1 MTKKLYYEDGYL
13 AKFTA
18 QVLSCEQSEKGYII
32 VLDQTAFY
40 PEGGGQPADCGMLGG
55 AKISYVYDKADVIY
69 HIADRSLEVGSIV
82 EGSIDFD
89 RRFDLMQQHSGEHIL
104 SGLVHAKY
112 GYNNVGFHLS
122 SDYTTCDFDGELTR
136 EACLALEVAANEA
149 IYKNLPISG
158 VIYDDSDLEGRT
170 YRSKLDLKGKIRLV
184 TVPEYDTCACC
195 GIHVKTTGEIGLIK
209 VVNVER
215 HRGGTRVTMLCG
227 KRALYDYQQKQEVIT
242 KAGKL
247 LSAQP
252 ETIITNLEKLQ
263 EEVGLGKLM
272 ISQLTSQLLSYKAE
286 ELLQTE
292 EKAIFVY
299 DEALTGDALRKL
311 CILLT
316 EKTDKIILVLTGSK
330 ENYKYALGAK
340 EKDIRNLNKE
350 LTTAF
355 NGKGG
360 GKSGLCQGNLAGE
373 ANEIE
378 AFFRKHI
385 KE

>member
-13 AKFTA
+13 TKFTA
-18 QVLSCEQSEKGYII
+18 QVLSCEQNEKGYII

-40 PEGGGQPADCGMLGG
+40 PEGGGQMADCGILGG
-55 AKISYVYDKADVIY
+55 AKISYVYDKADIIY
-69 HIADRSLEVGSIV
+69 HIADQSLAVGSTV

-104 SGLVHAKY
+104 SGLVNTKY

-122 SDYTTCDFDGELTR
+122 SDYMTCDFDGELTR
-136 EACLALEVAANEA
+136 EECLALEAEANEA

-158 VIYDDSDLEGRT
+158 VIYDDSELKDRA

-195 GIHVKTTGEIGLIK
+195 GVHVKTTGEIGLIK
-209 VVNVER
+209 VVSVER

-227 KRALYDYQQKQEVIT
+227 RRALRDYQQKQEIIR
-242 KAGKL
+242 KANRL

-252 ETIITNLEKLQ
+252 ETLITNLEKLQ
-263 EEVGLGKLM
+263 EEVGLGIQM
-272 ISQLTSQLLSYKAE
+272 ISQLTSQLLNYKAE
-286 ELLQTE
+286 EVLQTE
-292 EKAIFVY
+292 EEGIFVY

-316 EKTDKIILVLTGSK
+316 EKTEKVILVLTGSK
-330 ENYKYALGAK
+330 GNYKYALGANK
-340 EKDIRNLNKE
+340 RNIQEFNKE
-350 LTTAF
+350 LTTTF

-360 GKSGLCQGNLAGE
+360 GKSGLCQGNLTGE
-373 ANEIE
+373 AHEIE
-378 AFFRKHI
+378 AFFRKHM
-385 KE
+385 EE

>member
-13 AKFTA
+13 SKFTA
-18 QVLSCEQSEKGYII
+18 QVLSCEQSDKGYII

-40 PEGGGQPADCGMLGG
+40 PEGGGQPADCGMLDK
-55 AKISYVYDKADVIY
+55 AKISYVYDKEDVIY
-69 HIADRSLEVGSIV
+69 HIADKSLKVGSIV

-136 EACLALEVAANEA
+136 EQCLALEVEANEA
-149 IYKNLPISG
+149 IYKNLPITG
-158 VIYDDSDLEGRT
+158 VIYDDSELKDRA
-170 YRSKLDLKGKIRLV
+170 YRSKLDLKGKIRLI

-195 GIHVKTTGEIGLIK
+195 GVHVKTTGEIGLIK

-227 KRALYDYQQKQEVIT
+227 KRALYDYQQKQEVIA
-242 KAGKL
+242 KAGSL
-247 LSAQP
+247 LSAKP
-252 ETIITNLEKLQ
+252 EAIITHLEKLQ
-263 EEVGLGKLM
+263 EELGLGKLM
-272 ISQLTSQLLSYKAE
+272 LSQLTNELLSYKAE

-292 EKAIFVY
+292 EKGIFVY
-299 DEALTGDALRKL
+299 DEALTGEALRKL
-311 CILLT
+311 CLLLT
-316 EKTDKIILVLTGSK
+316 EKTEKIILVLAGSK
-330 ENYKYALGAK
+330 ESYKYALGAK
-340 EKDIRNLNKE
+340 EKDIRGLNKE
-350 LTTAF
+350 LTTVF

-360 GKSGLCQGNLAGE
+360 GKSGLCQGNIGGE
-373 ANEIE
+373 AHKIE
-378 AFFRKHI
+378 AFFREAI
-385 KE
+385 EE